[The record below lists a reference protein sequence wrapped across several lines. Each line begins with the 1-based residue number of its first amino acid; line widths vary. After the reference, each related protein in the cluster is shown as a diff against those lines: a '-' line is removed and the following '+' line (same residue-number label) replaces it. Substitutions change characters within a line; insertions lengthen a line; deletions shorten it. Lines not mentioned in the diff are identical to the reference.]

1 MSEKVLLTGISG
13 FIAKHVAIELLNSGY
28 EVLGTVRDI
37 NSIEITKKTLDE
49 NNASTEKLSF
59 VELDLLKD
67 DGWDKAAEGCKY
79 IIHVASPF
87 PLKVSNDRE
96 SLTPAAKDGTLR
108 VLNAGIN
115 AKVEHIVKTSSIVCM
130 YRKPNRTNPYTFG
143 ENDWTDLEWDKT
155 TDYFV
160 SKTRAERAA
169 WELME
174 SKGIKNKLTC
184 INPGF
189 VLGDFLNEKSCTSM
203 EYIKQL
209 LQGKYPAAPKF
220 SVMISHVKDIAK
232 AHVLSLNNKKAE
244 GRRLIV
250 GSGTRSILELSKI
263 MTENI
268 PSHSKKLPKKELPNF
283 MVKLISYLDS
293 SAKNLV
299 PDLGL
304 KMQTDTK
311 YAEEI
316 LQMKFIEP
324 EVSVVDAAKSVI
336 RLNLA

>member
-1 MSEKVLLTGISG
+1 MSGKVLLTGISG
-13 FIAKHVAIELLNSGY
+13 FVAKHVALELLNSGF
-28 EVLGTVRDI
+28 EVLGTVRNK
-37 NSIEITKKTLDE
+37 NSIDQTKKTLEE
-49 NNASTEKLSF
+49 NNVSTDKLSF
-59 VELDLLKD
+59 IELDLLRD
-67 DGWDKAAEGCKY
+67 DGWNEAAKGCQY

-115 AKVEHIVKTSSIVCM
+115 ADVEHIVKTSSIVCM

-143 ENDWTDLEWDKT
+143 ENDWTDLEWNKT

-160 SKTRAERAA
+160 SKTRAEIAA

-203 EYIKQL
+203 EYVKQL

-232 AHVLSLNNKKAE
+232 AHVLSLNNEKAE

-250 GSGTRSILELSKI
+250 GSGVRSILELSKI
-263 MTENI
+263 MAENI
-268 PSHSKKLPKKELPNF
+268 PSHAKKLPKKELPNF
-283 MVKLISYLDS
+283 MVKLISYVDS
-293 SAKNLV
+293 SVKNLV

-304 KMQTDTK
+304 RMQTNST

-316 LQMKFIEP
+316 LEMKFIEP

>member
-37 NSIEITKKTLDE
+37 NSIEKTKKTLEE
-49 NNASTEKLSF
+49 NNASTKYLSF
-59 VELDLLKD
+59 AELDLLKD

-130 YRKPNRTNPYTFG
+130 YRKPNRTNTYTFG
-143 ENDWTDLEWDKT
+143 ENDWTDIEWDKT

-160 SKTRAERAA
+160 SKTRAEKAA

-263 MTENI
+263 MAENI

-283 MVKLISYLDS
+283 MVKLISYVDS

-304 KMQTDTK
+304 KMETDTK